1 MLQNLVSLLV
11 SSLLLLGQ
19 VPTALAAATGSCR
32 ALPLRSRLK
41 RHMWNGNC
49 LHICRHSCVFKKRNH
64 AATTPLSQIK
74 SSKQEAD
81 RKSSLQKEQLLRR
94 VGQMK
99 GDEQYRSGSRGRM
112 AGGAHEAE
120 LLENK
125 NKPGGH
131 QDL

>member
-1 MLQNLVSLLV
+1 MNTTGGKADPLPDSNLNLATMWFNFLDILINFEECLPRQIDLV
-11 SSLLLLGQ
+11 N
-19 VPTALAAATGSCR
+19 V
-32 ALPLRSRLK
+32 
-41 RHMWNGNC
+41 N
-49 LHICRHSCVFKKRNH
+49 KKDAKNP
-64 AATTPLSQIK
+64 AATTPLSQMK
-74 SSKQEAD
+74 SGRQEAD

-112 AGGAHEAE
+112 AGGVREAE

-125 NKPGGH
+125 NEPGGH

>member
-1 MLQNLVSLLV
+1 MDRKWYASY
-11 SSLLLLGQ
+11 SK
-19 VPTALAAATGSCR
+19 AY
-32 ALPLRSRLK
+32 
-41 RHMWNGNC
+41 
-49 LHICRHSCVFKKRNH
+49 RNP

-74 SSKQEAD
+74 SGKQEAD

-131 QDL
+131 QDLRGWEGVVLKQEMG